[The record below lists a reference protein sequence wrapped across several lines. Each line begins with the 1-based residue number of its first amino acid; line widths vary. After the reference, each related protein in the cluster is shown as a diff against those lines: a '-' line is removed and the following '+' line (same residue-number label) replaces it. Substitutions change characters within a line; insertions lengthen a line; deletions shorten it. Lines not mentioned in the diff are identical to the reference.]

1 MYAKMKSMKATLI
14 GTLPPIKGISPYCL
28 ELLKSLSKNIEV
40 EFIGFKKLYPDFL
53 YPGGTKVID
62 KDYGV
67 YKTKWKKKQK
77 IKSSKGYNTIGYH
90 ELMIPLLYR
99 AILEELK

>member
-40 EFIGFKKLYPDFL
+40 EFIGFKK
-53 YPGGTKVID
+53 V
-62 KDYGV
+62 
-67 YKTKWKKKQK
+67 
-77 IKSSKGYNTIGYH
+77 H
-90 ELMIPLLYR
+90 
-99 AILEELK
+99 A

>member
-1 MYAKMKSMKATLI
+1 MKTKITLI

-53 YPGGTKVID
+53 YPGGS
-62 KDYGV
+62 
-67 YKTKWKKKQK
+67 K
-77 IKSSKGYNTIGYH
+77 IKNKGYKSSGRQLFNRKLQNLQYH
-90 ELMIPLLYR
+90 VIIVSGGLND
-99 AILEELK
+99 